1 MSTCALRITRISGEK
16 LIELF
21 WFGFVSFRFYAKN
34 WKPTP
39 NLNNCPH
46 HQGEEQCTNGGE
58 VSLDQGWHGMVSFS
72 LYTYCI
78 NIQVWKVSWK
88 LTI

>member
-21 WFGFVSFRFYAKN
+21 WFGLVWFRFYAKN

-46 HQGEEQCTNGGE
+46 PKGEEQCTTGGE
-58 VSLDQGWHGMVSFS
+58 VSLDQGWHGIIFITFLVF
-72 LYTYCI
+72 T
-78 NIQVWKVSWK
+78 
-88 LTI
+88 